1 MADSE
6 VHACVTAQ
14 LQPHFDSEESLLAY
28 LKLIQAPEERA
39 EKLAAQ
45 CNVTA
50 ACYVQRFCAAPGAH
64 STDSSH

>member
-1 MADSE
+1 M
-6 VHACVTAQ
+6 HACITAQ

-28 LKLIQAPEERA
+28 LKLIPAPEERA

-45 CNVTA
+45 CNVTLGTA
-50 ACYVQRFCAAPGAH
+50 ARYVQRFCAAPGGH